1 MVVEHTDI
9 IRSPA
14 TTFGNPDKCSYRS
27 VNASR
32 PVSALQPL
40 AAPERMP
47 TLYRLTI
54 ENTTQDLIKPGS
66 AVLRRIPPV
75 PFEAGLQ
82 IGLPITLCT
91 LYFPCRPKH
100 PVKVHVWA
108 GISMRGRTGI
118 CILDGMMDGKSCFHS
133 ETNATAV
140 PV

>member
-1 MVVEHTDI
+1 
-9 IRSPA
+9 
-14 TTFGNPDKCSYRS
+14 
-27 VNASR
+27 
-32 PVSALQPL
+32 
-40 AAPERMP
+40 MP

-118 CILDGMMDGKSCFHS
+118 CILDGMMDGESYVSILRQTLLPFLCEVYPDGHRFMQDNDPNFKL
-133 ETNATAV
+133 
-140 PV
+140 